1 MGFTILYK
9 LSIKET
15 DGDLGNIGVYEFP
28 ISGAGSY
35 SPAYRQTV
43 DLSIAD
49 ATSLDTVAQGAI
61 TTISGMVLLSSQNLT
76 LDLDGESMTLVANLP
91 HVSFAHSI
99 TALKVS
105 NASGAVATLKGV
117 IYGD

>member
-1 MGFTILYK
+1 MGFTISYK

-28 ISGAGSY
+28 VSGASAY
-35 SPAYRQTV
+35 SPAFRQTV
-43 DLSIAD
+43 DMSILDSA
-49 ATSLDTVAQGAI
+49 SLVTVSQGAI
-61 TTISGMVLLSSQNLT
+61 TTISGMVLLSSKTLT
-76 LDLDGESMTLVANLP
+76 LDLDGESVTLVANLP

-105 NASGAVATLKGV
+105 NSSGATATLKGV